1 MEIKYGTEIV
11 KKNKLIGTTKLQQDI
26 HNTWIIQ
33 TERNYQQFFIQM
45 KKYCSQITNPNIQ
58 I

>member
-1 MEIKYGTEIV
+1 MAQKLL

-33 TERNYQQFFIQM
+33 TERNYQHFFIQM